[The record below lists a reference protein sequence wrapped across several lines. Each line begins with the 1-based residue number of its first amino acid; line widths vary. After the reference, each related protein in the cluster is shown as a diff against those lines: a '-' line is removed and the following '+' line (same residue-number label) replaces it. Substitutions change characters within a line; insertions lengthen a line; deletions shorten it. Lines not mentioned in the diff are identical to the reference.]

1 MRTATVLLLAPLL
14 TGVASSQAAEVPI
27 VHETKGEFS
36 ADALY
41 FESRIEVDASCTQV
55 FASLTEIKRIGAL
68 VPHLRGKAKV
78 TKAANPGD
86 TMWYEFERKDG
97 SKNSGRFILTT
108 IEENSRVQFLVQ
120 PDEGPWL
127 RVQEFRLFAPAAGPK
142 KESQCAVIYEE
153 TYNPKPLKNAAYDVK
168 EIIQEIRAPYMQI
181 ILRRLKNMSEGKE
194 PGPPREAA
202 ELTEIAKSFP

>member
-1 MRTATVLLLAPLL
+1 MRIATVSLLAPLL
-14 TGVASSQAAEVPI
+14 AAVAWAQAPEVPI

-41 FESRIEVDASCTQV
+41 FETRIEIDASCAEV
-55 FASLTEIKRIGAL
+55 FTSLTDMKRVGAL

-120 PDEGPWL
+120 PDAGPWL
-127 RVQEFRLFAPAAGPK
+127 RVQEFRLFAPAAGSK
-142 KESQCAVIYEE
+142 RKTQCAVIYEE

-181 ILRRLKNMSEGKE
+181 ILRRLKNLSEGKE

-202 ELTEIAKSFP
+202 ELTEIAKTFP